1 MAGGCGRWRA
11 ALCAAATGLCA
22 ALLALTA
29 VVLIRTYALRS
40 PAIPR
45 LWARRGGTAA
55 FSIGERLEMK
65 ETLRGAV
72 KIPTVSVSPEDL
84 NATAMAEFGDYIQK
98 VFPAVFSS
106 KFIQHE
112 IVGEYSHLFT
122 VQGSDSELMPYMLL
136 AHMDVVPAPPEGWDF
151 PPFSAAEHEGFIYG
165 RGTLDNKNSA
175 IGILQAL
182 EFLLRRN
189 YRPRRSF
196 YVGIGHDEEVFGRKG
211 AVKMAALL
219 ESRGVKL
226 SFLLD
231 EGSAILDGI
240 IAGVKKP
247 VALIAVTEKGSITLN
262 FTVEKEPGHSSFPP
276 KETSIGIL
284 ATAMSRLEQNPMRNL
299 FGHGPEL
306 LTMEHLASEF
316 SFPLNLIMSN
326 LWLFSPIVSRVLAW
340 KPSTNALIRTTT
352 AVTMFNAGI
361 KLNVIPSSARATV
374 NFRIHS
380 AEKAMEVL
388 ETVRNTVADDRVKI
402 DVVEAFDPLPI
413 SPWDDQTFGV
423 HVFQRTILDT
433 FPNVD
438 SVVPGTC
445 IGNTDSRHFTNVTGA
460 IYRFNPV
467 LLKSDDLP
475 RIHGLNERISVES
488 YEKQVEF
495 LFQLIKNCDVDELPE
510 PHTNSHEL

>member
-1 MAGGCGRWRA
+1 MVRNINITFPFEMQLEYC
-11 ALCAAATGLCA
+11 
-22 ALLALTA
+22 LTDFG
-29 VVLIRTYALRS
+29 VISIYFIEG
-40 PAIPR
+40 AI
-45 LWARRGGTAA
+45 
-55 FSIGERLEMK
+55 
-65 ETLRGAV
+65 

-84 NATAMAEFGDYIQK
+84 NTTAMAEFGNYIQE

-112 IVGEYSHLFT
+112 IVGKYSHLFT
-122 VQGSDSELMPYMLL
+122 VQGSDPGLLPYMLL

-211 AVKMAALL
+211 AMTMAALL
-219 ESRGVKL
+219 EARGVKL

-231 EGSAILDGI
+231 EGSAILHGVV
-240 IAGVKKP
+240 AGVEKP
-247 VALIAVTEKGSITLN
+247 VAVIAITEKGSITLN

-276 KETSIGIL
+276 RESSIGIL
-284 ATAMSRLEQNPMRNL
+284 AAAMARLEQNPLPSL

-316 SFPLNLIMSN
+316 RFPLNLIMSN

-340 KPSTNALIRTTT
+340 KPPTNALIRTTT

-361 KLNVIPSSARATV
+361 KLNVIPSSAKATV

-380 AEKAMEVL
+380 AETAAEVL
-388 ETVRNTVADDRVKI
+388 EAVRNTVADNRVKI
-402 DVVEAFDPLPI
+402 DIVEAFDPLPV

-423 HVFQRTILDT
+423 HIFQRTILDI
-433 FPNVD
+433 FPDVD

-445 IGNTDSRHFTNVTGA
+445 IGNTDSRHFTNVTKA
-460 IYRFNPV
+460 IYRFNPL

-475 RIHGLNERISVES
+475 RA
-488 YEKQVEF
+488 
-495 LFQLIKNCDVDELPE
+495 QLVKIRTRVMLLWCGRRDLLPVVTANR
-510 PHTNSHEL
+510 P